1 MALLASSCAVRLA
14 SRPPSRAELWPAD
27 TRLFLVELRLVPAR
41 INREKEYPLS
51 SPTGPIGNALLDMTG
66 HARTD
71 LDRFDRFRAAGE
83 LAPFGHVFLR
93 YRGYGYRG
101 WSRLSRGRGF
111 SMLVASR

>member
-1 MALLASSCAVRLA
+1 MH
-14 SRPPSRAELWPAD
+14 
-27 TRLFLVELRLVPAR
+27 
-41 INREKEYPLS
+41 
-51 SPTGPIGNALLDMTG
+51 LLDMTG

-111 SMLVASR
+111 SMLVASVSAETVKAASAPENPMLNVRFVIRPP